1 MSGSLQA
8 VILLFMTNKLIV
20 VAGGAGKLGRLI
32 VDAVL
37 SYPGTAVR
45 LLVRDPKK
53 PEVAALASERVELFA
68 FDAAAATA
76 GGLADSVRGAFA
88 VVSALQG
95 GPDVIVDAQLALL
108 RAAKAAGAR
117 RFIPSDYSY
126 NFFSL
131 PEGINVNSDWRR
143 ALAVLAQK
151 ESSDSFEVVHVLQGI
166 FADIQ
171 VLGFLGLLDAEKG
184 VVRYWGD
191 GKTPIDWTTWEDTAR
206 FIAAAALDD
215 EKVPERLFVRGDRMD
230 IFEFAKTY
238 QAVRGKALALE
249 CLGSL
254 QELEKETLR
263 RLASSPQDMF
273 AWLPLM
279 YARGVFGG
287 QALLGATHN
296 GRYPAIRAETVEQA
310 MRRGAI

>member
-1 MSGSLQA
+1 
-8 VILLFMTNKLIV
+8 MTNKLIV

-37 SYPGTAVR
+37 SHPGAAVR

-53 PEVAALASERVELFA
+53 PEVAALASDRIELFA

-76 GGLADSVRGAFA
+76 EVLADSVRGAFA

-143 ALAVLAQK
+143 ALAGLAQQ
-151 ESSDSFEVVHVLQGI
+151 ETSDSFEVVHVLQGI
-166 FADIQ
+166 FTDSQ

-230 IFEFAKTY
+230 IFEFAKAY
-238 QAVRGKALALE
+238 QAERGRALTLE

-254 QELEKETLR
+254 QELEQETLR

-296 GRYPAIRAETVEQA
+296 GRYPAIQAETVEQA
-310 MRRGAI
+310 IRRGAV